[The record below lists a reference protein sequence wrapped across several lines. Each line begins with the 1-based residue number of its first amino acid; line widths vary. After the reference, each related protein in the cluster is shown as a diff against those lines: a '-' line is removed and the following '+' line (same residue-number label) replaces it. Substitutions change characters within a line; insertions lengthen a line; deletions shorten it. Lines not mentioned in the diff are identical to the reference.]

1 MAILAA
7 IRVALAALWRNRLRT
22 VLTMLGITIG
32 IAAVICTV
40 SLGQG
45 SAAEVRAQLEQ
56 LGDNFVWIEAGS
68 RNVGGVRTGAGGGKP
83 LGPRDMDLI
92 LQHIPLVTACSP
104 MVDARVQV
112 VRGNQN
118 WNTTYRGVSPDF
130 LSIRRWVVE
139 SGTSFSDAD
148 VESRAHVC
156 LLGRP
161 VVDQLFPD
169 GEDPVGETIRVNNL
183 LFRVVG
189 VLKAKGA
196 SAGQNQDDMI
206 LMPWTTAQRRIRGIT
221 WFDDIMC
228 STPSPELLPPVRD
241 AIITLL
247 RDEHG
252 LAFDQANDFN
262 VRMPEETLILRQ
274 QTAETMGIFL
284 ASVAGISLVVGGIGI
299 MNIML
304 VSVTERTREIGLR
317 MAIGARERDVMR
329 QFLVEALV
337 LGVLGGALGV
347 SLGVGGSRLLTT
359 WQGWPTVVTTDT
371 VMIAVAVACLTGLVF
386 GYYPARRAAKLDPIE
401 ALRFE

>member
-1 MAILAA
+1 MLLAA
-7 IRVALAALWRNRLRT
+7 IRVAVTALWRNRLRT
-22 VLTMLGITIG
+22 GLTMLGITIG

-40 SLGQG
+40 SLGEG

-83 LGPRDMDLI
+83 LGPRDMNVI
-92 LQHIPLVTACSP
+92 LDRIPLVTACSP

-118 WNTTYRGVSPDF
+118 WNTTYRGVAPDF

-148 VESRAHVC
+148 VDNRAHVC
-156 LLGRP
+156 LIGRP
-161 VVDQLFPD
+161 VVDVLFPD

-183 LFRVVG
+183 LFQIVG
-189 VLKAKGA
+189 VLKPKGA
-196 SAGQNQDDMI
+196 SAGQNQDDTI
-206 LMPWTTAQRRIRGIT
+206 LIPWTTAQRKIRGIT

-228 STPSPELLPPVRD
+228 STPSPQLLPGVRD
-241 AIITLL
+241 EIVRLL

-252 LAFDQANDFN
+252 LEFDQANDFN
-262 VRMPEETLILRQ
+262 VRMPEETLILREQ
-274 QTAETMGIFL
+274 AAQTMGVFL
-284 ASVAGISLVVGGIGI
+284 ASVAAISLVVGGIGI

-317 MAIGARERDVMR
+317 MSIGARERDVMR
-329 QFLVEALV
+329 QFLIEAVV

-347 SLGVGGSRLLTT
+347 SLGVGMSQLLTV
-359 WQGWPTVVTTDT
+359 WQGWPTIVTADAVV
-371 VMIAVAVACLTGLVF
+371 IAVTVASATGLIF
-386 GYYPARRAAKLDPIE
+386 GYYPALRAAKLDPIE